1 MNWYVASLLLSS
13 VALCSP
19 HIEEEWEVWR
29 QDYKKVYMDAL
40 DEQSH
45 KAIWMANYHKVTEHN
60 DGGHS
65 YTLGLNEF
73 ADMVRI
79 SATGWDNII
88 ISQMTKYTNSYL

>member
-29 QDYKKVYMDAL
+29 QDYKKVYTDAL

-45 KAIWMANYHKVTEHN
+45 NV
-60 DGGHS
+60 
-65 YTLGLNEF
+65 
-73 ADMVRI
+73 
-79 SATGWDNII
+79 
-88 ISQMTKYTNSYL
+88 